1 MSVATAKMTVEE
13 FLQQPEEILEWHELV
28 DGEMVEMPKSNVKS
42 ARVQENILEILIE
55 HNLRNRVARIG
66 GEAGWILSDGTLR
79 KPDAYVELIRSPG
92 TPAPAG
98 PDLPI
103 EVVSVE
109 KASDLMKKVHQYL
122 ESGAKAVWIF
132 FPEQRVVWVFHPGMK
147 LVELRE
153 GDVLE
158 EPDVL
163 PGFRAPVSRFF
174 AEA

>member
-1 MSVATAKMTVEE
+1 MTVEE

-28 DGEMVEMPKSNVKS
+28 DGEMVQVPKSNRKSDHVK
-42 ARVQENILEILIE
+42 ANVIEILVLYNSE
-55 HNLRNRVARIG
+55 HRVGIVSAGAFWNLHGINVRR
-66 GEAGWILSDGTLR
+66 
-79 KPDAYVELIRSPG
+79 PDVFVELKRSPEEPG
-92 TPAPAG
+92 PEGPA
-98 PDLPI
+98 LPI
-103 EVVSVE
+103 EVVSHE
-109 KASDLMKKVHQYL
+109 SASTMIEKVHLYF

-174 AEA
+174 AEG